1 MLTSI
6 IIMFTPII
14 MFTLFWVNDPLG
26 GGPKNLEMGIFGDA
40 LVSLW

>member
-1 MLTSI
+1 
-6 IIMFTPII
+6 MFTPII

-26 GGPKNLEMGIFGDA
+26 GPKNLEMGIFGDA